1 MIEDEDFVRYCFNN
15 PLYIHCIR
23 VGLVYFGTIQG
34 YNLVQHYSACPQ
46 YSYFSSCCWCLWGEM
61 NKFTSEQELFP
72 QTYYLDNKNM
82 LPTIFVELKRIQD
95 VFSAKSTF
103 LVVLLT
109 VVVAAVESL
118 SACCCPQSG
127 NLCSLMSLVFHCSP
141 GSLLTFLSER
151 PFLAISDTRPYSDR
165 RLLVAAQLLSRQV
178 YDYFTAFELQ
188 TKTHWCHQPRCL
200 DNWWTG
206 PWWPMWI
213 WLTLARHWHHPGGAG
228 GSHHLISNHPL
239 TQVHI
244 THQPHI
250 WEHCIVR
257 MKLICMVRSINGHII
272 FLFIWEWV
280 APRVNVEWS
289 LTIVIVH
296 RGGR

>member
-1 MIEDEDFVRYCFNN
+1 
-15 PLYIHCIR
+15 
-23 VGLVYFGTIQG
+23 
-34 YNLVQHYSACPQ
+34 
-46 YSYFSSCCWCLWGEM
+46 
-61 NKFTSEQELFP
+61 
-72 QTYYLDNKNM
+72 M
-82 LPTIFVELKRIQD
+82 LPTNFVELKRIQD

-109 VVVAAVESL
+109 LVVAAVESL

-127 NLCSLMSLVFHCSP
+127 NLCSLMSLVFFSLFSWFPVDVFIWEAIP
-141 GSLLTFLSER
+141 GHLGHPALCPL
-151 PFLAISDTRPYSDR
+151 R
-165 RLLVAAQLLSRQV
+165 RLLDATQLLSRQV

-213 WLTLARHWHHPGGAG
+213 WLTLATHWHDPGGAG
-228 GSHHLISNHPL
+228 GSHHLIRNHPL

-244 THQPHI
+244 ITQQPHI

-257 MKLICMVRSINGHII
+257 MKLICMVRSINRHII

-289 LTIVIVH
+289 LTMVIVH